1 MMLINGNPGDCISAM
16 DRGLQYGDGL
26 FESIA
31 LQGGR
36 LLLWQRHMDRLR
48 KGCDRLK
55 IIMPDVDLLRDE
67 AIHVCE
73 ENATGV
79 LKLIV
84 TRGVGG
90 RGYIVP
96 SVTGT
101 RIEPTRVLAFYDWPD
116 HPEKF
121 SSDGISVRFCHTR
134 LAENRRMAGIKH
146 LNRLEQVLARNEWQD
161 DQFQEGLMLSHH
173 GDVIEGT
180 MSNVFI
186 VVDNVLY
193 TPDLENCGVKGI
205 MRELIMELAVS
216 MSIDVRESGISHQAV
231 MAADEVF
238 ICNSIIGVW
247 PVKRIQEKALQ
258 VGRVTRAVQKAV
270 IEYREE

>member
-1 MMLINGNPGDCISAM
+1 MMLINGNPGDRISAM

-31 LQGGR
+31 LQEGR
-36 LLLWQRHMDRLR
+36 LLLWQRHMDRLH

-55 IIMPDVDLLRDE
+55 IIMPDAVLLRDE
-67 AIHVCE
+67 AMNVC
-73 ENATGV
+73 ADHSTGV

-84 TRGVGG
+84 TRGEGG
-90 RGYIVP
+90 RGYIAP
-96 SVTGT
+96 SVTGA
-101 RIEPTRVLAFYDWPD
+101 RAEPTRILTLYDWPD
-116 HPEKF
+116 HPDKF
-121 SSDGISVRFCHTR
+121 SSDGINVRFCHTR

-186 VVDNVLY
+186 VVDNMLY
-193 TPDLENCGVKGI
+193 TPELENCGVKGI
-205 MRELIMELAVS
+205 MRELVMELAVS
-216 MSIDVRESGISHQAV
+216 MSIKVRESGISHQAV
-231 MAADEVF
+231 MTADEVF
-238 ICNSIIGVW
+238 VCNSIIGIW
-247 PVKRIQEKALQ
+247 PVKRIQEKTLQ
-258 VGRVTRAVQKAV
+258 AGQVTRAIQKAV
-270 IEYREE
+270 IEYRGE